1 MPMLSISSPTRASL
15 WQGRVY
21 TAAVFALALAGAIL
35 TGLDAPGAG
44 AAFIAATGLYIAGS
58 TVLWLR
64 GDYILRM
71 FGCGWPIVLA
81 KADEMQKAQRQRAF
95 SFTFL
100 AFLSVFSLGLGL
112 HIGVMVGQHLDGESV
127 YRMMKDENVTF
138 SMAVPTVWLMLF
150 QYIDATPGA
159 SLDEL
164 NLTGVGVGGSAPPIA
179 MIERFRKSGID

>member
-35 TGLDAPGAG
+35 TVLDAPGAG

-112 HIGVMVGQHLDGESV
+112 HIGVMVGQHLDGDPVTGLGGTDPIGSLAFILTLFFTLTLLPQA
-127 YRMMKDENVTF
+127 YLAWTLRPYDDEDDTVTE
-138 SMAVPTVWLMLF
+138 A
-150 QYIDATPGA
+150 AA
-159 SLDEL
+159 
-164 NLTGVGVGGSAPPIA
+164 
-179 MIERFRKSGID
+179 